1 MLMSIYHPYTMFPLG
16 DSALTIDFGNSID
29 DQTNQKVLQLYH
41 QIKDAHIPYLTDLVP
56 AYSSLTVYYDVISV
70 YSTEH
75 SAFEA
80 ISELIENITEEKP
93 KPVDGTKRLI
103 DIPVCYEIKYAL
115 DIYEI
120 ARQKNLSVEE
130 IIAIHT
136 SKTYRVYMLGF
147 IPGFSYMGLVDE
159 QIEVPRKT
167 EPRPNVEAG
176 SVGIAGRQT
185 GIYPLNSPGGW
196 QIIGKTPLRLFNKD
210 LAQPVLFE
218 PGDEV
223 KFYSIT
229 EDEFEDFKK
238 RNS

>member
-1 MLMSIYHPYTMFPLG
+1 MFPLG

-185 GIYPLNSPGGW
+185 GIYSLNSPGGW

>member
-29 DQTNQKVLQLYH
+29 DETNQKVLQLYH
-41 QIKDAHIPYLTDLVP
+41 QIKDARIPYVSDLVP
-56 AYSSLTVYYDVISV
+56 AYSSLTVYYDVISN
-70 YSTEH
+70 YSTQH
-75 SAFEA
+75 SAFEVM
-80 ISELIENITEEKP
+80 SELIENITEEKP
-93 KPVDGTKRLI
+93 KSTKTTNRII
-103 DIPVCYEIKYAL
+103 DIPVCYETKYAL

-120 ARQKNLSVEE
+120 ARQKNLAPEE

-159 QIEVPRKT
+159 QIAVARKT
-167 EPRPNVEAG
+167 EPRLNVEAG

-196 QIIGKTPLRLFNKD
+196 QIIGRTPLQLFNKD
-210 LAQPVLFE
+210 RAQPVLFE

-238 RNS
+238 RYS

>member
-1 MLMSIYHPYTMFPLG
+1 MSIYHPYTMFPLG

>member
-185 GIYPLNSPGGW
+185 GIYSLNSPGGW

>member
-1 MLMSIYHPYTMFPLG
+1 MFPLG

-41 QIKDAHIPYLTDLVP
+41 QIKDAHIPHLTDLVP

>member
-1 MLMSIYHPYTMFPLG
+1 MFPLG

>member
-1 MLMSIYHPYTMFPLG
+1 MFPLG

-136 SKTYRVYMLGF
+136 SKT
-147 IPGFSYMGLVDE
+147 
-159 QIEVPRKT
+159 
-167 EPRPNVEAG
+167 
-176 SVGIAGRQT
+176 
-185 GIYPLNSPGGW
+185 
-196 QIIGKTPLRLFNKD
+196 
-210 LAQPVLFE
+210 
-218 PGDEV
+218 
-223 KFYSIT
+223 
-229 EDEFEDFKK
+229 
-238 RNS
+238 

>member
-1 MLMSIYHPYTMFPLG
+1 MLMSIYHPYAMFPLG
-16 DSALTIDFGNSID
+16 DAALTIDFGNSID
-29 DQTNQKVLQLYH
+29 DETNKKVLQLYN
-41 QIKDAHIPYLTDLVP
+41 QIKDAHIPYITDLVP
-56 AYSSLTVYYDVISV
+56 AYSSLTVYYDVVSIH
-70 YSTEH
+70 STEQ
-75 SAFEA
+75 SAFEV

-93 KPVDGTKRLI
+93 RSSNSTNRLI
-103 DIPVCYEIKYAL
+103 DIPVCYENKYAL
-115 DIYEI
+115 DIDEI
-120 ARQKNLSVEE
+120 ARQKNLTPEE
-130 IIAIHT
+130 IIAIHS
-136 SKTYRVYMLGF
+136 SKTYRIYMLGF

-159 QIEVPRKT
+159 RIAVPRKT
-167 EPRPNVEAG
+167 EPRLNVEAG

-196 QIIGKTPLRLFNKD
+196 QIIGKTPLQLFNKD

-238 RNS
+238 RYS